1 MRTLKKNNLMK
12 YFMFAFLICT
22 SVPANHFSGVV
33 KNSGRISKL
42 KVTNPISIVR
52 KDEVISIPVESLK
65 NANTEFNEN
74 AFVVFDGKL
83 QLPSQTEDV
92 NGDGKAENIVI
103 LADLKENESKDL
115 IIESDK
121 TAVLK
126 SEYKQ
131 RTHAE
136 ISVKTDYKLE
146 HGIYSGGRFQN
157 VAEVEMPKDHFA
169 HDALYKYEGPGW
181 ESDRV
186 AYRFYLD
193 SRNRND
199 IFGKVTDRMILQ
211 EAGSKDLVSDS
222 KESYTR
228 MCEWGMDIFK
238 VGESLGIGSIG
249 MMNNGKITAISKTDK
264 VTVKVLGDGP
274 IRSGILT
281 KYFNWKVDS
290 LLFNISSFVSI
301 SAGSRLTRTDI
312 EISGSPENICTG
324 IAKHDGCTLL
334 KDSSDHSWGYIASY
348 GKQSLA
354 GDNLGLVI
362 FYKKS
367 DLINITEDEASYI
380 VILKPSANL
389 VSYYFGAA
397 WDKELNGIK
406 TEKEFGQYLH
416 DETEKI
422 SNPVAVEL

>member
-65 NANTEFNEN
+65 KANTEFNEN

-103 LADLKENESKDL
+103 LADLKENESKYL

-157 VAEVEMPKDHFA
+157 AAEVEMPKDHFA